1 MNPNP
6 KPFVRY
12 IPAEDQFIRV
22 GFSACVFPID
32 HTSELVSNKIKII
45 TSIVGNYNKES
56 GRFETQN
63 TVYIPTTK

>member
-12 IPAEDQFIRV
+12 KPTEDQFIRV
-22 GFSACVFPID
+22 GFSAFVFPVD
-32 HTSELVSNKIKII
+32 HTSELVSNKTKVI
-45 TSIVGNYNKES
+45 TSIVVNYNKET

-63 TVYIPTTK
+63 TVYIPMTK